1 MKLDKI
7 TYAGHSAV
15 LLSNDLFCLAI
26 DPWLKDNPL
35 CPEELKTPGR
45 LNLILLS
52 HGHAD
57 HAGDVLRLSQE
68 YSTQLVATYELAQ
81 ALIADGYP
89 SDRVIMM
96 NKGGTTE
103 IEGLK
108 ITLTHALHSN
118 SYDGKNG
125 TVYAG
130 EACGIVVQSENK
142 TFYHAGDT
150 CLFSDMS
157 LIGQRYKPQVAFL
170 PIGDHF
176 TMGPVEA
183 AHAARLIGA
192 DLNIPI
198 HHSTFGLLTGT
209 PTQFAQECQKAEI
222 ESLTLRPG
230 QAYAL

>member
-15 LLSNDLFCLAI
+15 LLSNDSFCLAI

-35 CPEELKTPGR
+35 CPKELKTPDR
-45 LNLILLS
+45 LNLIVLS

-68 YSTQLVATYELAQ
+68 YSTHLVATYELAQ

-89 SDRVIMM
+89 SDKVVMM

-108 ITLTHALHSN
+108 ITLTHALHSS
-118 SYDGKNG
+118 SYDSKNG

-130 EACGIVVQSENK
+130 EACGVVVQAEKS

-150 CLFSDMS
+150 CLFSDMR
-157 LIGQRYKPQVAFL
+157 LIGQRYAPQVAFL

-183 AHAARLIGA
+183 AQAAKLVEA
-192 DLNIPI
+192 DITIPI

-209 PTQFAQECQKAEI
+209 PEQFAKECHKVEI
-222 ESLTLRPG
+222 ESLTLKPG
-230 QAYAL
+230 QTHTL